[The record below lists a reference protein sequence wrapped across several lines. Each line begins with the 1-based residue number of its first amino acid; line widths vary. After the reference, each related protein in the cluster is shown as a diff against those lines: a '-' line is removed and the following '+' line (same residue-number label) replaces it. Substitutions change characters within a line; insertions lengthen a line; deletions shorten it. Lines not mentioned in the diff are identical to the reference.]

1 MIGQIIHGS
10 GQRMKGK
17 NPSDIIFP
25 KRFKNSLMFFK
36 TKVFHNLNGFLSIII
51 QSITRKGQRLYPT
64 PDKGKSKK
72 RKEVRSV
79 FRVLSKFLD
88 HKCKSGFNACV
99 IPIKNN
105 FQKRKSLKALT

>member
-36 TKVFHNLNGFLSIII
+36 TKVFHNLNGFLRIII

-79 FRVLSKFLD
+79 FRVLNNKR
-88 HKCKSGFNACV
+88 KSSFNACV

-105 FQKRKSLKALT
+105 LQERKSLKALT